1 MIRAHTG
8 FTFLQFPKARSRTAR
23 IFARQWQWLFCFWI
37 YSLAAPLQAAP
48 ALTYEVIARY
58 PHRTHAFTQGL
69 ELAGD
74 TLYESSGLYEKSYVA
89 RWQPENDSAI
99 TRVDIPARYFAEGL
113 TRFGDKLYL
122 LTWQSGVGLV
132 LNAHTLQREGTF
144 RYSGEG
150 WGLTHNQRA
159 LIMSDG
165 SARLRFLDPVTLRQT
180 STLDVILNGAALQQ
194 LNELEWIDAG
204 ALAPQPRLLANIW
217 QTDHIVVIDPASGRV
232 TATLD
237 LTALNPRAQRTTDED
252 VLNGIAYDR
261 RDQTLL
267 VTGKRW
273 RYLWRIRLHSALP

>member
-8 FTFLQFPKARSRTAR
+8 FTLLQFPKARSHTAR
-23 IFARQWQWLFCFWI
+23 ILARQWLFGFWI
-37 YSLAAPLQAAP
+37 YVLAASLHAAP

-58 PHRTHAFTQGL
+58 PHRTGAFTQGL
-69 ELAGD
+69 ELAGA
-74 TLYESSGLYEKSYVA
+74 TLYESSGLYGQSYVA

-99 TRVDIPARYFAEGL
+99 TRAEIPSRYFAEGL
-113 TRFGDKLYL
+113 TRFGEKLYV
-122 LTWQSGVGLV
+122 LTWQSGTGLI
-132 LNAHTLQREGTF
+132 LNANTLQRETTF

-150 WGLTHNQRA
+150 WGLTHNHRE

-180 STLDVILNGAALQQ
+180 STLTVTLNGSPLQQ

-217 QTDHIVVIDPASGRV
+217 QTDSIVVIDPASGRV

-237 LTALNPRAQRTTDED
+237 LTALNPPAQRMATED

>member
-1 MIRAHTG
+1 MIRAPSR
-8 FTFLQFPKARSRTAR
+8 FTFLQFPKTRPHTAR
-23 IFARQWQWLFCFWI
+23 ISARQWQWLFCFWI
-37 YSLAAPLQAAP
+37 YALAAPLQAAP

-58 PHRTHAFTQGL
+58 PHRTGAFTQGL
-69 ELAGD
+69 ELAGAA
-74 TLYESSGLYEKSYVA
+74 LYESSGLYGQSYVA

-99 TRVDIPARYFAEGL
+99 ARTEIPARYFAEGL
-113 TRFGDKLYL
+113 TRFGDRLYV
-122 LTWQSGVGLV
+122 LTWQSGTGLV
-132 LNAHTLQREGTF
+132 LNANTLQRETTF

-150 WGLTHNQRA
+150 WGLTHNHRE

-180 STLDVILNGAALQQ
+180 STLAVTLNGAPLQQ

-217 QTDHIVVIDPASGRV
+217 QTDSIVVIDPASGRV
-232 TATLD
+232 TAKLD
-237 LTALNPRAQRTTDED
+237 LTALNPPEQRTAAED